1 MEMYSY
7 IFVNSMITISAVS
20 FLANFKTM
28 PLALL
33 IPQMEAQSFL
43 EGTAVIS
50 LVILAVN
57 LLEKLVVF
65 LLHRYSQRLDA
76 RESIG

>member
-1 MEMYSY
+1 
-7 IFVNSMITISAVS
+7 
-20 FLANFKTM
+20 M

-65 LLHRYSQRLDA
+65 LLHRYSRRLDA